1 VWYLLKVDALIAACV
16 FAGAGLIIFALFAWE
31 QARALAA
38 ARHRIYERLSIL
50 TKQPQLFANPLV
62 ISRSVS
68 RSERRDL
75 ITSHRFQ

>member
-1 VWYLLKVDALIAACV
+1 VWYLLKVDALVAAFV
-16 FAGAGLIIFALFAWE
+16 FAGAGLVIFALFAWE

-38 ARHRIYERLSIL
+38 GRKRIYERLSTL

-62 ISRSVS
+62 NSRNIS

-75 ITSHRFQ
+75 TPSHRFQ